1 MSCLRL
7 GWSARITVM
16 VATMKK
22 LSRLAYAVPALLA
35 GSAFAEGASA
45 LETAATTAIGSAK
58 TSAETILV
66 AAIAIVGAFVLYK
79 IIKRAFNKA

>member
-1 MSCLRL
+1 
-7 GWSARITVM
+7 
-16 VATMKK
+16 MKK
-22 LSRLAYAVPALLA
+22 LSRLAFAVPALLA
-35 GSAFAEGASA
+35 GSAFAESSA

-79 IIKRAFNKA
+79 IITRAFNKA